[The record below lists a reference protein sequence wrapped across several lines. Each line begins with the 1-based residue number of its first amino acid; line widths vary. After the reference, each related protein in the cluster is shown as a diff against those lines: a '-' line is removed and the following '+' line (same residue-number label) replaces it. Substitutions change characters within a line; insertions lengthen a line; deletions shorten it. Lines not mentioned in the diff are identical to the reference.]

1 MIANCDIVLAS
12 PSAVFA
18 LPEVKRGVVA
28 IAGALPR
35 LARAIG
41 RMRAMEMALRYAF
54 LGAYSSLFVMDEF
67 EEQEKLRAPEP
78 YLAILLSLP
87 GISNAD
93 YGAKVEGTSVPRK
106 RSRGDSVMLSVIRME
121 TD

>member
-41 RMRAMEMALRYAF
+41 RMRAMEMALRYALF
-54 LGAYSSLFVMDEF
+54 GADSSLFVMN
-67 EEQEKLRAPEP
+67 LRSKRNF
-78 YLAILLSLP
+78 LLPKPVLQLFFLP

-93 YGAKVEGTSVPRK
+93 SEAKVGGTLAPRK
-106 RSRGDSVMLSVIRME
+106 RSRGDSVMLSVRRME

>member
-18 LPEVKRGVVA
+18 LPEVKRGFVA

-41 RMRAMEMALRYAF
+41 RMRAMEMALRYELF
-54 LGAYSSLFVMDEF
+54 GADLSAREISCARNLSCNSLTCLE
-67 EEQEKLRAPEP
+67 
-78 YLAILLSLP
+78 
-87 GISNAD
+87 
-93 YGAKVEGTSVPRK
+93 
-106 RSRGDSVMLSVIRME
+106 
-121 TD
+121 

>member
-41 RMRAMEMALRYAF
+41 RMRAMEMALRYAL
-54 LGAYSSLFVMDEF
+54 LGADSSLFVVDEF
-67 EEQEKLRAPEP
+67 EEREKLRAPEP
-78 YLAILLSLP
+78 CFATLFFLP
-87 GISNAD
+87 VISNAD
-93 YGAKVEGTSVPRK
+93 YEAKVEGTSAPRK
-106 RSRGDSVMLSVIRME
+106 RSRGDSVMLSVIKME

>member
-41 RMRAMEMALRYAF
+41 RMRAMEMALRYELFGADFSLLVMNLRSKRNF
-54 LGAYSSLFVMDEF
+54 LLPKPLLQLSHL
-67 EEQEKLRAPEP
+67 PE
-78 YLAILLSLP
+78 
-87 GISNAD
+87 ISNAD
-93 YGAKVEGTSVPRK
+93 SEAKVGGTLAPRK
-106 RSRGDSVMLSVIRME
+106 RSCGDSVMLSVRRME

>member
-41 RMRAMEMALRYAF
+41 RMRAMEMALRYALF
-54 LGAYSSLFVMDEF
+54 EADSSLFVMN
-67 EEQEKLRAPEP
+67 LR
-78 YLAILLSLP
+78 SK
-87 GISNAD
+87 SNAYSQNLSCD
-93 YGAKVEGTSVPRK
+93 SLSCLEQAMLTPSRK
-106 RSRGDSVMLSVIRME
+106 WE
-121 TD
+121 EC

>member
-41 RMRAMEMALRYAF
+41 RMRAMEMALRYATF
-54 LGAYSSLFVMDEF
+54 GADFSLFVMSMRSKRNF
-67 EEQEKLRAPEP
+67 LLPEP
-78 YLAILLSLP
+78 VLQFFFLP

-93 YGAKVEGTSVPRK
+93 SETKVGGTLAPRK
-106 RSRGDSVMLSVIRME
+106 RSRGDSVMLSVRRME